1 MSLKDLYENN
11 ASPGFKKA
19 VKKRKNSFLRLFKRK
34 IGEDELCRNLADLGI
49 EQGDVIFVHSSMK
62 RIGNVKNGPHTVIDA
77 LLEAVGPEGTVMM
90 PSYSMPSHSQVAT
103 LEDYSTFD
111 PLTTPATVGF
121 LPDTFRKREGA
132 VRSIHPTSSVS
143 AMGKKAAEITGSH
156 HLSPTT
162 FGKGTPFHNFLKAG
176 GKLVG
181 IGIDIGPVTFYH
193 IIEDVVDNFPVD
205 VYYHKEYEV
214 PVKDWSGRTTM
225 MKVSPQDPEVSRT
238 RIDHR
243 PAGDWIR
250 KFFTDIL
257 VKREMISYG
266 KFGDTTAWT
275 VRAEDLYQ
283 VQGELIRDAVTIYTT
298 EEEYRRTHGSGDDS

>member
-1 MSLKDLYENN
+1 MGLKDLYENN

-19 VKKRKNSFLRLFKRK
+19 VKKRKNSFLRLFKHK
-34 IGEDELCRNLADLGI
+34 ISEDELYRNLVDLGI

-62 RIGNVKNGPHTVIDA
+62 RIGNVKDGPDAVIDA
-77 LLEAVGPEGTVMM
+77 LLKSVGPEGTVMM
-90 PSYSMPSHSQVAT
+90 PAYSMPLHSQVAT
-103 LEDYSTFD
+103 LENYSTFD

-143 AMGKKAAEITGSH
+143 AMGKMAEEITGSH
-156 HLSPTT
+156 HRSSTT
-162 FGKGTPFHNFLKAG
+162 FGVGTPFHNFLKAG

-193 IIEDVVDNFPVD
+193 TIEDVVDDFPID

-214 PVKDWSGRTTM
+214 EVKDWSGRTSM
-225 MKVSPQDPEVSRT
+225 MKISPQNPEVART

-243 PAGDWIR
+243 PEGDWIR
-250 KFFTDIL
+250 EFFSDIL
-257 VKREMISYG
+257 VKREMIRYG
-266 KFGDTTAWT
+266 KFGGTMAWT
-275 VRAEDLYQ
+275 VKAEDLYQ
-283 VQGELIRDAVTIYTT
+283 VQGELITEKVTIYTT
-298 EEEYRRTHGSGDDS
+298 EEEYRRSHGAGDDS

>member
-1 MSLKDLYENN
+1 MSLKDIYEKN
-11 ASPGFKKA
+11 APPGFKKT
-19 VKKRKNSFLRLFKRK
+19 VKKGKNSFLRLFRRR
-34 IGEDELCRNLADLGI
+34 ISEYELRRDLADLGI

-62 RIGNVKNGPHTVIDA
+62 RIGNVKDGPHTVIDA

-90 PSYSMPSHSQVAT
+90 PAYSMPTHSQVAT
-103 LEDYSTFD
+103 LEDYQGFD

-132 VRSIHPTSSVS
+132 VRSIHPTSSVC
-143 AMGKKAAEITGSH
+143 AMGKMAVEITCSH

-162 FGKGTPFHNFLKAG
+162 FGEGTPFHNFLKAG

-193 IIEDVVDNFPVD
+193 IIEDVVSDFPVD

-214 PVKDWSGRTTM
+214 PVKDWSGRTSM

-243 PAGDWIR
+243 PEGDWIR
-250 KFFTDIL
+250 GFFTDLL
-257 VKREMISYG
+257 VERKMISYG
-266 KFGDTTAWT
+266 KFGETTAWT
-275 VRAEDLYQ
+275 VKAEDLYQ
-283 VQGELIRDAVTIYTT
+283 LQGELIKDAVTIYTT
-298 EEEYRRTHGSGDDS
+298 EEEYRRTHRAGEDS

>member
-1 MSLKDLYENN
+1 MSLKNFYENN
-11 ASPGFKKA
+11 APPGFKKV

-34 IGEDELCRNLADLGI
+34 IGEDELYRNLADLGI

-62 RIGNVKNGPHTVIDA
+62 QIGNVKNSAHTVIDA
-77 LLEAVGPEGTVMM
+77 LLKAVGPEGTVMM
-90 PSYSMPSHSQVAT
+90 PAYSMPLRSQVAT
-103 LEDYSTFD
+103 LENYSTFD

-143 AMGKKAAEITGSH
+143 AMGKMATEVTGSH

-162 FGKGTPFHNFLKAG
+162 FGEGTPFHNFLKAG

-193 IIEDVVDNFPVD
+193 IIEDVVDDFPVD

-214 PVKDWSGRTTM
+214 EVKDWSGRTST
-225 MKVSPQDPEVSRT
+225 MKVSPQDPEVART

-243 PAGDWIR
+243 PEGDWIR
-250 KFFTDIL
+250 GFFTDIL
-257 VKREMISYG
+257 AGREMIRYG

-275 VRAEDLYQ
+275 VKAEDLYQ

-298 EEEYRRTHGSGDDS
+298 EEEYKRTHVAGDDS